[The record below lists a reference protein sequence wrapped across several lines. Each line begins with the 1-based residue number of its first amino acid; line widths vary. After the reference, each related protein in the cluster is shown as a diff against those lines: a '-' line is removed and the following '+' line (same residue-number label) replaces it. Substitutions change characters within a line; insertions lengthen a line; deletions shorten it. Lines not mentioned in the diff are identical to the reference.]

1 MELQPGQCGPG
12 CATRWPERSRESM
25 TGIEP
30 AYSAWECD
38 LMALPQVGGLVLRGG
53 VSRVFRVL
61 VASVCVPDGGQTR
74 MQPQSRLTAFSQWHG
89 DFSCSTTKFGQ
100 LTRMRLTNSRIGGAR
115 SCFDLLRTEQR
126 VIGIRIQVCVSASF
140 PIYVRGM
147 RWLRGD
153 FTVQPST
160 ETHLPLAPTY
170 IPGSTASTYRNLYP
184 SSSVNSISGLGR

>member
-1 MELQPGQCGPG
+1 
-12 CATRWPERSRESM
+12 M

-38 LMALPQVGGLVLRGG
+38 LMALPQVGGLVLRG

-100 LTRMRLTNSRIGGAR
+100 LTRMRLTNSRIGVHDHALIYFAPSSG
-115 SCFDLLRTEQR
+115 LLASEFR
-126 VIGIRIQVCVSASF
+126 SAS
-140 PIYVRGM
+140 VRRFQSM
-147 RWLRGD
+147 
-153 FTVQPST
+153 
-160 ETHLPLAPTY
+160 
-170 IPGSTASTYRNLYP
+170 
-184 SSSVNSISGLGR
+184 SVE